1 MTLRPTRTGSG
12 DPVRQPS
19 GQHRISGTIRLSDV
33 EDDSASGARGAPSR
47 ARGTPR
53 PTRRR
58 RPSRAG
64 TFARG
69 LAGCLTAGLVVLTL
83 LLVGVDF
90 WSAGNGQQG
99 PGTARLITHLV
110 VSALVLVLQR
120 VADRRRD
127 RVGGLATFGVIVSVV
142 GAIWFWWWL

>member
-1 MTLRPTRTGSG
+1 MRPTRTASG
-12 DPVRQPS
+12 DPAGPPS
-19 GQHRISGTIRLSDV
+19 GQHRISGTIRLPDV
-33 EDDSASGARGAPSR
+33 EDDSASAARRTR

-69 LAGCLTAGLVVLTL
+69 LAGCLTAGFVVLTL
-83 LLVGVDF
+83 VLVGVDF

-99 PGTARLITHLV
+99 PGSARLITHLV
-110 VSALVLVLQR
+110 VAVLALVLQR
-120 VADRRRD
+120 VADRRHD
-127 RVGGLATFGVIVSVV
+127 RVGGLATFGVIAGVV
-142 GAIWFWWWL
+142 AAIWFWWWL

>member
-1 MTLRPTRTGSG
+1 MRPTRTGSG
-12 DPVRQPS
+12 DPVGPPS
-19 GQHRISGTIRLSDV
+19 GQHRISGTIRLPDV
-33 EDDSASGARGAPSR
+33 EDAPRG

-69 LAGCLTAGLVVLTL
+69 LAGCLTAGFVVLTL
-83 LLVGVDF
+83 VLVGVDF

-110 VSALVLVLQR
+110 VSVLALALQR
-120 VADRRRD
+120 VADRRHD

-142 GAIWFWWWL
+142 ASIWFWWWL